1 MVSSL
6 QPLRLQSTPE
16 LIADQIREGILNGT
30 FPPHHQLAE
39 VELARQLQVSR
50 GPVREAMQRLI
61 QEGLLRSER
70 NRGVF
75 VVELDDD
82 DAKDIYLARAAVE
95 KAAAVLV
102 ARRGD
107 LDDMAAIDVVLERLR
122 GAAASS
128 WAEVVEIDLEFHA
141 TIVDRSHSERLQ
153 RMFRTL
159 AAETRLCLIRLERF
173 YPIRDSVVTE
183 HEEILSAIRTG
194 DESQV
199 KQLIDHHMHEAAA
212 RLSLPAEP
220 PDEFAGDP
228 SAHTTSRE
236 FQSP

>member
-1 MVSSL
+1 MTGSL

-16 LIADQIREGILNGT
+16 LIADQIRVGILDGT

-39 VELARQLQVSR
+39 VELARQLHVSR

-82 DAKDIYLARAAVE
+82 DARDVYVARAAVE

-102 ARRGD
+102 ARRGAPDD
-107 LDDMAAIDVVLERLR
+107 LAAVDSVLDRLR
-122 GAAASS
+122 AAAGSS
-128 WAEVVEIDLEFHA
+128 WNEVVEIDLEFHA
-141 TIVDRSHSERLQ
+141 TIVERAGSERLQ

-159 AAETRLCLIRLERF
+159 AAETRLCLIRLEPF
-173 YPIRDSVVTE
+173 YPVRSSVVTE
-183 HEEILSAIRTG
+183 HVEIFDAIQSA
-194 DESQV
+194 DEPLV
-199 KQLIDHHMHEAAA
+199 KRLIDRHMQEAAD
-212 RLSLPAEP
+212 RLCLHTQTGRLTGSNP
-220 PDEFAGDP
+220 PKEQL
-228 SAHTTSRE
+228 HR
-236 FQSP
+236 